1 MKTNQTEEPILI
13 IICRNARQNNAAT
26 VLSLL
31 KETVSFTEN
40 EMIATEKTIF
50 DIFKFILDHIWLRG
64 FGGIREIII
73 SFLSIPQASQ
83 PRMNFNI
90 SELVNQYFFGCG
102 QPNAKGALSLLLVAH
117 QRYAGFVPWKVRGF
131 FCTLAQV
138 HEFNLTTKLLLLF
151 RNVFFWGGGGM
162 SGILRIGF
170 ASALHCK
177 KLDHSTETQAR
188 EVGLWQFFSV
198 VSDFRAN

>member
-40 EMIATEKTIF
+40 EIIATEKTIF
-50 DIFKFILDHIWLRG
+50 DIFKFILDARRLDHIWLRG

-90 SELVNQYFFGCG
+90 SELVN
-102 QPNAKGALSLLLVAH
+102 
-117 QRYAGFVPWKVRGF
+117 
-131 FCTLAQV
+131 
-138 HEFNLTTKLLLLF
+138 
-151 RNVFFWGGGGM
+151 
-162 SGILRIGF
+162 
-170 ASALHCK
+170 
-177 KLDHSTETQAR
+177 
-188 EVGLWQFFSV
+188 
-198 VSDFRAN
+198 

>member
-1 MKTNQTEEPILI
+1 MNNTEVNAFSRFCTNYKVNIKQTRLYQNLQVKTNQTEEPILI

-73 SFLSIPQASQ
+73 SFLGIPQASQ

-117 QRYAGFVPWKVRGF
+117 QRYAGFVP
-131 FCTLAQV
+131 
-138 HEFNLTTKLLLLF
+138 
-151 RNVFFWGGGGM
+151 
-162 SGILRIGF
+162 
-170 ASALHCK
+170 
-177 KLDHSTETQAR
+177 
-188 EVGLWQFFSV
+188 
-198 VSDFRAN
+198 